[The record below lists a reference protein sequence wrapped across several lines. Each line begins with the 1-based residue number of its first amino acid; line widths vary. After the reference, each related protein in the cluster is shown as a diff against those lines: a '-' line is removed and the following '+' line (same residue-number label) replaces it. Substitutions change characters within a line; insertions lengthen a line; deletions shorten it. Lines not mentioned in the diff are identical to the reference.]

1 MAHNPPLCHCGYQF
15 RVDEL
20 NDFLE
25 IVENFLQI
33 SAQNWQAVADIHLE
47 NYCREAQTTES
58 LCRKF
63 QEIACRTGPTGDPNC
78 PELCHQGQVH

>member
-1 MAHNPPLCHCGYQF
+1 MAHNPPLRHCGYQF

-33 SAQNWQAVADIHLE
+33 TAQNWQAVADIHLE

-58 LCRKF
+58 LCRTF

-78 PELCHQGQVH
+78 PEVCHQGQVH